1 MTALVE
7 VEHLGKRFGAIA
19 AVNDVSFTVAKGE
32 VLGVLGPNGA
42 GKSTMMRIIAGS
54 LAATSGSARVCGHDT
69 RTEARAAKSNLGY
82 LPEGSPLYADMT
94 PEGFLDFVA
103 AARGLD
109 APRRRKRVAEVIA
122 RLQLEDVLRRP
133 VDTLSKG
140 FKRRL
145 GIAQALVHDPKVLV
159 LDEPTDGLD
168 PIQKG
173 TVRGLIAEL
182 SADKAIIISTHLLEE
197 VDSICHRAI
206 FIAGGRLAGGGT
218 PRELHARAG
227 NHNAVSARVD
237 SAAAQRAAELLRAL
251 PNVEGAR
258 VSSEDGATFVVATPK
273 NGAFIADAVAGAL
286 RGAGV
291 DAASLTVETGSLD
304 DVFARLTRGGAGA
317 VQ

>member
-1 MTALVE
+1 MAPLVE
-7 VEHLGKRFGAIA
+7 VEHLEKRFGAIA
-19 AVNDVSFTVAKGE
+19 AVNDVSFTVAAGE

-54 LAATSGSARVCGHDT
+54 LAATSGVARICGHDT
-69 RTEARAAKSNLGY
+69 RAQPRAAKACLGY

-109 APRRRKRVAEVIA
+109 AATRRGRVGEAIA
-122 RLQLEDVLRRP
+122 RLQLEDVLYRP
-133 VDTLSKG
+133 IDTLSKG

-145 GIAQALVHDPKVLV
+145 GIAQALVHDPRVLI

-173 TVRGLIAEL
+173 AVRGLISEL

-206 FIAGGRLAGGGT
+206 FISAGKVAGGGT
-218 PRELHARAG
+218 PRELHARAA

-237 SAAAQRAAELLRAL
+237 AGEAKRTADLLRGL
-251 PNVEGAR
+251 PNVASVDQKTEEGA
-258 VSSEDGATFVVATPK
+258 TYVVATPK
-273 NGAFIADAVAGAL
+273 DGAFIADAVAGAL
-286 RGAGV
+286 RAAGV
-291 DAASLTVETGSLD
+291 DASSLTVETGSLD
-304 DVFARLTRGGAGA
+304 DVFTRLTRRGAGA
-317 VQ
+317 RP